1 MPFENITIT
10 SEYKNI
16 TPVSKKIREFL
27 LSQKVSEQ
35 FCNEIEI
42 CLMEALNNV
51 IKHAYEE
58 ETGKSMDIFVNVID
72 DSVELNFIDTGIA
85 RVNTEKP
92 KLNFDPDDI
101 NTIPESGMGLYIIDS
116 LMDSTE
122 YITDDGVNTFKLIK
136 KITS

>member
-1 MPFENITIT
+1 MPFEKITVT

-27 LSQKVSEQ
+27 LAQQVSEQ

-58 ETGKSMDIFVNVID
+58 ESGKSIYIYFSMID
-72 DSVELNFIDTGIA
+72 DSVEVNIIDTGIA

-101 NTIPESGMGLYIIDS
+101 NTVPESGMGLYIIDS

-122 YITDDGVNTFKLIK
+122 YITNNGVNTFKLIK
-136 KITS
+136 KISS

>member
-1 MPFENITIT
+1 MSLERFTIT

-16 TPVSKKIREFL
+16 TPVSKQIREFL
-27 LSQKVSEQ
+27 LTQDVSVQ

-58 ETGKSMDIFVNVID
+58 EPGKSMDIFVNVID
-72 DSVELNFIDTGIA
+72 DSVELNIIDTGII
-85 RVNTEKP
+85 RTNTEKP